1 MIDKNLF
8 LETLH
13 EVAEIAATSGE
24 KIKPEEVHKYF
35 EGMELSP
42 EQEKMVYEYLNL
54 PPEAKQAPVT
64 EEEEVTEDAEDIET
78 VEVYSTTDSSK
89 DIQIG
94 ADHAAEDE
102 EDDVEFYERNQKK
115 YPEAYVCSQ
124 KIVEHIEQ
132 HYNCKLSADEKM
144 YLIIYVKRL
153 ILEMGNQSQNQVDL

>member
-1 MIDKNLF
+1 
-8 LETLH
+8 
-13 EVAEIAATSGE
+13 
-24 KIKPEEVHKYF
+24 
-35 EGMELSP
+35 
-42 EQEKMVYEYLNL
+42 MVYEYLNL

-132 HYNCKLSADEKM
+132 HYKLQTFS
-144 YLIIYVKRL
+144 R
-153 ILEMGNQSQNQVDL
+153 